1 MVCAD
6 REDDEQRGG
15 VSWWRDECKIIWKI
29 NTKLHRLLVKLLEVL
44 LEILC
49 VPLNAI
55 YVLPFIR
62 IQIQRT
68 FQIVYFLKSKSKN
81 IFDVFVNRVNILQ
94 TLNVRNFDWF
104 FLSYKLYLFIFSI
117 NRASVKTIWSPCKQI
132 ILDLSFLFLFY
143 SYEYEL
149 YMNHL

>member
-1 MVCAD
+1 MRWCVLIEKMMNKEEVCLDGEMSA
-6 REDDEQRGG
+6 
-15 VSWWRDECKIIWKI
+15 
-29 NTKLHRLLVKLLEVL
+29 KLSEKSIPNSIVILVKLLEVL

-117 NRASVKTIWSPCKQI
+117 NRASVKTI
-132 ILDLSFLFLFY
+132 
-143 SYEYEL
+143 
-149 YMNHL
+149 